1 MIALAL
7 LLAADTV
14 LAAGGELAGPPEQTL
29 VVAGEDVTAWGF
41 SEVPPRSRL
50 QAALALSDANARAEL
65 VKFVR
70 ATVTDALKSRSTL
83 TIGGAGSAGDGR
95 RPQGGAS
102 TGGAGS
108 AGDGRRPQGGASNE
122 EIEVRTREVARGLL
136 PALAPPQH
144 GWRKLKRGDEVVLQV
159 WSRMTAPAARLRE
172 LMAAAK

>member
-102 TGGAGS
+102 
-108 AGDGRRPQGGASNE
+108 NE